1 MEAAGLMDTF
11 PCIVI
16 RGICDYSDSHKNKAW
31 QGYAAAT
38 AAAYARELLSN
49 VAPDSGIT
57 AETRAQE
64 AEKEKQREQHQR
76 HQESLRL
83 LGRFPKLQ
91 EVFDDDT
98 LIPSSYASCP
108 PLEVLRDLFRNAVMA
123 LQRRHLTCFI
133 DALDECDETQV
144 REMVV
149 YFEELGEEAIEND
162 VRLNICFS
170 SRHYPHID
178 IRFGLKLMLEKQTG
192 HSDDLKKYVQGHL
205 RAGVTRHANDIQ
217 AKVLDKAGGVFMW
230 VVLVVDILNK
240 ELVRGRGRTFILEKR
255 LNEIPAELSDLF
267 QDILR
272 RDRNNMDDF
281 VLCVQW
287 ILFAKRPLELREFY
301 FAMMSVLPD
310 YHQILADYDP
320 NSDLEEGMELLVT
333 SSSKGL
339 AEVTKTELRTV
350 QFIHESVRDFLVKD
364 NGLQQLLQ
372 VSGDDLEA
380 RSHEKLKSCCLGEI
394 GPLSAVSAYHRS
406 HPKVTRTDIVM
417 KFPFLIYAT
426 ENVLNHAEAAAKSL
440 LQDAFMD
447 QFPLEDWARLTGLI
461 DDDAGTNVEDSLLGF
476 NTRKNRYLPNVN
488 LTYILAEN
496 NLLTLLE
503 KRVTALAWQVHSRGG
518 RYGYPLFAAMSEG
531 HLTAAKALLG
541 KTAQLVDINDIFPD
555 VRYDGKFDDEQG
567 YSTSPLRWALEN
579 NHGTLANYLISQV
592 ESTDH
597 KLDHKQPI
605 CYDVVDGNH
614 PTIRLLVENTDPP
627 RSTSSLPRPEATN
640 DTKPN
645 LSPELERFS
654 RFNVGDIHRRPRLSP
669 TVESRN
675 KPATR
680 LLLDWGSALHKLAH
694 EGRVSKLASLN
705 LESEITSNG
714 PPRSLLERGL
724 ITKHEISIEAV
735 GCSTHDA
742 IELLVD
748 NGENISM
755 ACLDARTLLEIA
767 LRSRNWVA
775 AKYLIG
781 DGHIAECTSSYG
793 HYALHHLH
801 LASDVEMAKMLL
813 ENGATIKCGIS
824 CLDKPLQSLAAVDVR
839 EMIELFIKYGVDL
852 NYRDRTGRTPLHE
865 AVCGGHTVLA
875 KLLIQ
880 HGAAVDSKDVDGRTP
895 FHDAVSYGYE
905 DMARILIMEGATTYL
920 ADRFGRTPLQMA
932 SQRHHKGMV
941 DLLLQDDSGQ
951 TRARI
956 MEAETWTGSARDE
969 EQRHEYADDEA
980 SESSEGAA
988 AKSHQGGES
997 IEDEEEE
1004 QYFTAVD
1011 ESDSVESSDENS
1023 EI

>member
-76 HQESLRL
+76 HQESLR
-83 LGRFPKLQ
+83 
-91 EVFDDDT
+91 
-98 LIPSSYASCP
+98 
-108 PLEVLRDLFRNAVMA
+108 
-123 LQRRHLTCFI
+123 
-133 DALDECDETQV
+133 
-144 REMVV
+144 
-149 YFEELGEEAIEND
+149 
-162 VRLNICFS
+162 
-170 SRHYPHID
+170 
-178 IRFGLKLMLEKQTG
+178 
-192 HSDDLKKYVQGHL
+192 
-205 RAGVTRHANDIQ
+205 
-217 AKVLDKAGGVFMW
+217 
-230 VVLVVDILNK
+230 
-240 ELVRGRGRTFILEKR
+240 
-255 LNEIPAELSDLF
+255 
-267 QDILR
+267 
-272 RDRNNMDDF
+272 
-281 VLCVQW
+281 
-287 ILFAKRPLELREFY
+287 
-301 FAMMSVLPD
+301 
-310 YHQILADYDP
+310 ILADYDP

-579 NHGTLANYLISQV
+579 NH
-592 ESTDH
+592 
-597 KLDHKQPI
+597 
-605 CYDVVDGNH
+605 
-614 PTIRLLVENTDPP
+614 
-627 RSTSSLPRPEATN
+627 
-640 DTKPN
+640 
-645 LSPELERFS
+645 
-654 RFNVGDIHRRPRLSP
+654 
-669 TVESRN
+669 
-675 KPATR
+675 
-680 LLLDWGSALHKLAH
+680 
-694 EGRVSKLASLN
+694 
-705 LESEITSNG
+705 
-714 PPRSLLERGL
+714 
-724 ITKHEISIEAV
+724 
-735 GCSTHDA
+735 
-742 IELLVD
+742 
-748 NGENISM
+748 
-755 ACLDARTLLEIA
+755 
-767 LRSRNWVA
+767 
-775 AKYLIG
+775 
-781 DGHIAECTSSYG
+781 
-793 HYALHHLH
+793 
-801 LASDVEMAKMLL
+801 
-813 ENGATIKCGIS
+813 
-824 CLDKPLQSLAAVDVR
+824 
-839 EMIELFIKYGVDL
+839 
-852 NYRDRTGRTPLHE
+852 
-865 AVCGGHTVLA
+865 
-875 KLLIQ
+875 
-880 HGAAVDSKDVDGRTP
+880 
-895 FHDAVSYGYE
+895 VSYGYE

-1004 QYFTAVD
+1004 HVNMASTNPTNFANLPTEEVQAIASKGGQASHGPEEVISPTGNLNPGNFQNRPTEEVREIAS
-1011 ESDSVESSDENS
+1011 EGGKASSGSFEPGS
-1023 EI
+1023 EKAREAGRKGR